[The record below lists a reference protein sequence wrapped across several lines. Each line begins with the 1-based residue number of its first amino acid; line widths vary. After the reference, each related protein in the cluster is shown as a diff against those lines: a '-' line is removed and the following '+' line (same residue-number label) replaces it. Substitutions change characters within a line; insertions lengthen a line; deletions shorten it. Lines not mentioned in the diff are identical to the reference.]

1 MFKNWCGQSGGRT
14 QKLTLSE
21 ELIDGRTD
29 FMHIDKNSQRFKV
42 DEIFFGWSWSKM
54 GVASLIMGL

>member
-42 DEIFFGWSWSKM
+42 DEIFLGGHGQKWVWP
-54 GVASLIMGL
+54 V